1 VGDYVQGTTGE
12 GHPEDWDLEGLWTQ
26 LRAVYPVSITVD
38 DVVEQAGGLGRV
50 TPELLQAEL
59 LSDARIAYTE
69 REATLGETNMR
80 QLERRVVLSVLDRK
94 WREHLYEMDY
104 LKEGIGLRAM
114 AQRDPLIEYQREG
127 YQLFQAMTDGIKDE
141 AVGFLFNLEV
151 KVAEPA
157 EGQAADGE
165 TPAVEGGADAPAEG
179 AAPVLVAKGIDGPER
194 QVPLQYSA
202 PSADGDGGTV
212 VSRDGRSSG
221 GTGSAGAPAASAGSD
236 AAGESG
242 ASNREARRKAA
253 RKQQRR

>member
-1 VGDYVQGTTGE
+1 
-12 GHPEDWDLEGLWTQ
+12 
-26 LRAVYPVSITVD
+26 
-38 DVVEQAGGLGRV
+38 
-50 TPELLQAEL
+50 
-59 LSDARIAYTE
+59 
-69 REATLGETNMR
+69 
-80 QLERRVVLSVLDRK
+80 
-94 WREHLYEMDY
+94 MDY

-157 EGQAADGE
+157 EGQTDG
-165 TPAVEGGADAPAEG
+165 TVVPAEGEPASSDG

-202 PSADGDGGTV
+202 PSEDGDGGTV
-212 VSRDGRSSG
+212 VSRGGRSAASN
-221 GTGSAGAPAASAGSD
+221 GSAGTTTSAGSD
-236 AAGESG
+236 AADSG